1 MVSRSRHIA
10 KAISWRVLGT
20 IDTILIG
27 WLFTGSLAVGAAIGG
42 FEVFTKTIL
51 YYFHE
56 RTWYNYISFGI
67 EKGLDK

>member
-1 MVSRSRHIA
+1 MVARRRHIA

-20 IDTILIG
+20 CDTILIG

-42 FEVFTKTIL
+42 FEVITKTIL

-56 RTWYNYISFGI
+56 RAWYNYIPYGI
-67 EKGLDK
+67 EKDVDK

>member
-56 RTWYNYISFGI
+56 RAWYNYISFGI

>member
-1 MVSRSRHIA
+1 MVARRRHIA

-20 IDTILIG
+20 CDTILIG

-42 FEVFTKTIL
+42 FEIITKTIL

-56 RTWYNYISFGI
+56 RVWYDYIDFGI
-67 EKGLDK
+67 KKSIDK

>member
-1 MVSRSRHIA
+1 VVSRSRHIA

-56 RTWYNYISFGI
+56 RAWYNYISFGI

>member
-1 MVSRSRHIA
+1 MVARRRHIA

-20 IDTILIG
+20 CDTILIG

-42 FEVFTKTIL
+42 FEIITKTIL

-56 RTWYNYISFGI
+56 RVWYNYIDFGI
-67 EKGLDK
+67 KKSIDK